1 MVNLFTAL
9 KQGTHASHEKLENT
23 YPFTM
28 YHGDSVF
35 DFGVYQHVLTVMYRF
50 HACVSQ
56 SLMNTSASN
65 DTIAALAKHIDHS
78 SVLDA
83 IQTDV
88 VQVQAIENKKDE
100 QPLLSLLAEQT
111 PEDLPS
117 FNSSTSCCIAGL
129 YVWLGSSMGANI
141 IVRRLSSKKPSPPTD
156 YYSAMA
162 QCARSWVSFKQDV
175 DALVPLL
182 LEENSQAIE
191 HIVEDANLWF
201 SYLISLG
208 TSQNTVNSPL
218 VVES

>member
-9 KQGTHASHEKLENT
+9 KQGTHASHETLENT
-23 YPFTM
+23 YPFIM
-28 YHGDSVF
+28 YHGDNVF
-35 DFGVYQHVLTVMYRF
+35 DFSVYQHVLLVMYRF

-56 SLMNTSASN
+56 SLMNTSASS

-78 SVLDA
+78 SVINA
-83 IQTDV
+83 IKSDV
-88 VQVQAIENKKDE
+88 LQVHAIHNEKDE

-111 PEDLPS
+111 PGDLSP
-117 FNSSTSCCIAGL
+117 FNSNTSCCIAGL

-141 IVRRLSSKKPSPPTD
+141 IVRRLSSNKPSPPTN

-191 HIVEDANLWF
+191 HIVEDANIWF

-208 TSQNTVNSPL
+208 TSQNTVKSAL
-218 VVES
+218 AVES